1 MERKTGGIVMWII
14 FGFIAI
20 VATFMNFSRYA
31 AGKSHTL
38 AMALGLSFTA
48 LTLVAF
54 YSMVAVWVEA
64 EDWSAL
70 MDVVPTM
77 TVALWVLTIGS
88 ILLNIAPV
96 LLELKGKK

>member
-1 MERKTGGIVMWII
+1 MWII

-20 VATFMNFSRYA
+20 IATFINILLFV
-31 AGKSHTL
+31 AGKDYKL
-38 AMALGLSFTA
+38 AMAIGLSFTA

-54 YSMVAVWVEA
+54 YSMVADWVEA

-77 TVALWVLTIGS
+77 SAALWVLTIGS
-88 ILLNIAPV
+88 VLVNVAPV
-96 LLELKGKK
+96 LLELKNKK